1 MRVEVAK
8 PQELGAPERELWA
21 RFRSENPELANPYFA
36 PGWSDVIAHQRG
48 DARVAVISEAEEIV
62 AFLPYQHA
70 SRVTLLP
77 MGGALSDYQGFI
89 CRESAEIDADEAV
102 AQIGAGR
109 FDFTHALMSQK
120 AFAEAQRAVSSSWIA
135 CLGEGF
141 DAYAAAKRAAGS
153 SVLKRIRSKRRRMER
168 ALGELRFTACSTDQ
182 ADLDT
187 LITWKRKQ
195 FERTNRPDV
204 FAESWTR
211 AVVTESFHAE
221 DADYQGVLFTLHA
234 GDRLAAANFCLRSN
248 HVLHCWFIAHD
259 DEFHDQSPGL
269 VLFGDILQSM
279 EGLGA
284 KQLDL
289 GAGDYRFKA
298 ELATRAREVGSGFV
312 GKPGLSTSL
321 RSMQYAIRDTF
332 ERLPLGRVSAW
343 PGKAM
348 RRFDLMRGLAEHR
361 GDSR

>member
-1 MRVEVAK
+1 MKVEVVK
-8 PQELGAPERELWA
+8 PQDLGASERALWA
-21 RFRSENPELANPYFA
+21 DLRAGNAELANPYFTT
-36 PGWSDVIAHQRG
+36 GWSDVIARQRG
-48 DARVAVISEAEEIV
+48 DARVAVISDGAEV
-62 AFLPYQHA
+62 VGFLPYQCA
-70 SRVTLLP
+70 SRVALLP

-89 CRESAEIDADEAV
+89 CAEGAEMDADEVV

-109 FDFTHALMSQK
+109 FDFTHALTSQK
-120 AFAEAQRAVSSSWIA
+120 SFGEAQRAVSSSWIA

-168 ALGELRFTACSTDQ
+168 ALGDLRFTAFSTEQ
-182 ADLDT
+182 ADLDA
-187 LITWKRKQ
+187 LIDWKRQQ

-211 AVVTESFHAE
+211 AVVNESFNAK
-221 DADYQGVLFTLHA
+221 DDDYQGVLFTLHA

-248 HVLHCWFIAHD
+248 QVLHCWFIAHD
-259 DEFHDQSPGL
+259 DEFHEQSPGL

-279 EGLGA
+279 ESFGA

-289 GAGDYRFKA
+289 GAGDYRFKS
-298 ELATRAREVGSGFV
+298 ELATRAREVGAGFV

-321 RSMQYAIRDTF
+321 RSMQYAIRNAF

-361 GDSR
+361 SDSH